1 MGMTAHSG
9 EMPQEYSRGVSR
21 WEPTRGS
28 GRDRFRMRLVPSAD
42 ATMSPA
48 HRGSDVRVGA
58 VTGHFGKPMRAASQ
72 NQPHLM
78 STEVSNSHPQAN
90 RVLLGGSLCYKICL
104 SGDSSLASPVFGGDS

>member
-48 HRGSDVRVGA
+48 HRGSDVHVGA
-58 VTGHFGKPMRAASQ
+58 VTGRLEQAYARGLPKSTPLDVDRSLEFPSPGKQGFAR
-72 NQPHLM
+72 
-78 STEVSNSHPQAN
+78 
-90 RVLLGGSLCYKICL
+90 RIIVL
-104 SGDSSLASPVFGGDS
+104 